1 MDCLCCVFL
10 VRLIVIHIHSNLRVC
25 WRWWVISP
33 FFFFVIFLW
42 VKFIFIVSISSSE
55 TTAENCAISAH
66 KQTHTVTHISIFKLS
81 ASESFPNAILI
92 DSSTALV
99 DTQTIRSVGFSLNE
113 TEWTVEPTCWHALF
127 CSWRA
132 YKTVMLSLLSLSP
145 LLLFLPSTHTQI
157 FEYHAFS
164 GCAFC
169 HILPYTSINRIYST
183 KSWTPNTFFFFI
195 LCCCVIVVLYTIDR
209 SEYRTAHIWLLLV
222 LCNAFFCLMLDGYD
236 IDRIK
241 SRILNVRT
249 NCLLWNYNV
258 ILKKRSGKFAHTC
271 KTENNVSSSK
281 CTSNVCKRWNTQDFW
296 AKNTPYSYLA
306 CEAVHEVLN
315 DRMRFVMYIYLTIR

>member
-1 MDCLCCVFL
+1 M
-10 VRLIVIHIHSNLRVC
+10 N
-25 WRWWVISP
+25 
-33 FFFFVIFLW
+33 
-42 VKFIFIVSISSSE
+42 
-55 TTAENCAISAH
+55 
-66 KQTHTVTHISIFKLS
+66 
-81 ASESFPNAILI
+81 
-92 DSSTALV
+92 
-99 DTQTIRSVGFSLNE
+99 
-113 TEWTVEPTCWHALF
+113 TEYV
-127 CSWRA
+127 
-132 YKTVMLSLLSLSP
+132 
-145 LLLFLPSTHTQI
+145 
-157 FEYHAFS
+157 
-164 GCAFC
+164 
-169 HILPYTSINRIYST
+169 
-183 KSWTPNTFFFFI
+183 FFFI

-315 DRMRFVMYIYLTIR
+315 DAIGCGLWCIYIWRSDNMTETNGEIGTMCAHAHFGS